1 MLNNISKFIPSHQLT
16 FPVIGLLVTSGILG
30 LSVIGNQTKINLKST
45 AIAADLPSHTN
56 QIQGR
61 HENVVLPNQN
71 GIRDPQNQVQFNSLA
86 ANNLSSPSVT
96 INTPTIPTTIP
107 TKTRQLQGTS
117 PVNFPEKDGIYLYG
131 QSSAPNQLGQG
142 YIVFQKHEGKVIGA
156 LYMPSSEFSC
166 FQGTLAKSGEL
177 AMTVTSSPGEAGL
190 TQVSTASRI
199 PRLNDENA
207 ITYAHSIALQ
217 DYHQLNSVSANDQQI
232 LQACSQDLSGAGQ

>member
-1 MLNNISKFIPSHQLT
+1 VLNNIFQLIPSHQIKL
-16 FPVIGLLVTSGILG
+16 PVVGLLVASGILG
-30 LSVIGNQTKINLKST
+30 LGVIGNQTKINLKST
-45 AIAADLPSHTN
+45 AIAADLQGYTN
-56 QIQGR
+56 QIQSRNG
-61 HENVVLPNQN
+61 NVLLSNQN
-71 GIRDPQNQVQFNSLA
+71 DIREQRNQVQINSLDP
-86 ANNLSSPSVT
+86 NHLSSQAVT
-96 INTPTIPTTIP
+96 INNIPTT
-107 TKTRQLQGTS
+107 TRQLQGRS

-131 QSSAPNQLGQG
+131 QSSTPNQLGQG
-142 YIVFQKHEGKVIGA
+142 YIVFQKHQGQVIGA

-199 PRLNDENA
+199 PRLTDEDA

-232 LQACSQDLSGAGQ
+232 LQACSQDLSSPGQ

>member
-1 MLNNISKFIPSHQLT
+1 VLNNISKFIPSRQLKFT
-16 FPVIGLLVTSGILG
+16 VIRLLVTSGILG
-30 LSVIGNQTKINLKST
+30 LGVIGEMRKINLKST
-45 AIAADLPSHTN
+45 AIVAHLPGYTN
-56 QIQGR
+56 QIQLSDT
-61 HENVVLPNQN
+61 NSVLSQPKD
-71 GIRDPQNQVQFNSLA
+71 IREQKIQVQLNSLA
-86 ANNLSSPSVT
+86 SKNLSSQSVI
-96 INTPTIPTTIP
+96 INIPKTIPTNT
-107 TKTRQLQGTS
+107 TQLQGTS

-142 YIVFQKHEGKVIGA
+142 YIVFQKHQGKVIGA

-177 AMTVTSSPGEAGL
+177 AITVTSSPGEAGL

-199 PRLNDENA
+199 LRLTDENA

-217 DYHQLNSVSANDQQI
+217 DYHQLNSVSANEQQI

>member
-1 MLNNISKFIPSHQLT
+1 MLNNISKFIPSRQLT

-45 AIAADLPSHTN
+45 AIAADLPSYTN
-56 QIQGR
+56 QIQSR
-61 HENVVLPNQN
+61 DENFVLPNQN
-71 GIRDPQNQVQFNSLA
+71 DIQEPKNQVQLNSLA
-86 ANNLSSPSVT
+86 ANDLSSQSVT
-96 INTPTIPTTIP
+96 INTPTIPT
-107 TKTRQLQGTS
+107 KTRQLPGTS

-142 YIVFQKHEGKVIGA
+142 YIVFQKHQGKVIGA

-207 ITYAHSIALQ
+207 ITYAHSIALR

-232 LQACSQDLSGAGQ
+232 LQACSQDLSGVGQ